1 MHSQTLLKQRG
12 MSLGGLIMLLMLL
25 IIFVY
30 VLFRTLPAYMEYWSL
45 EHVMDNS
52 LVALGEDKLTATM
65 IRARFS
71 KELSLNNITTVT
83 PADLLIEPTKEG
95 YRITAEYSVKRPLW
109 REISLCMDFKAERE
123 SK

>member
-1 MHSQTLLKQRG
+1 MRPQTLLKQRG

-25 IIFVY
+25 VIVVY
-30 VLFRTLPAYMEYWSL
+30 LMFRTLPAYMDYWQL
-45 EHVMDNS
+45 QHVMDNS
-52 LVALGEDKLTATM
+52 LESLEGEKVTATT

-83 PADLLIEPTKEG
+83 PADLLIEPTQDG
-95 YRITAEYSVKRPLW
+95 YRVTAEYSVKRPLW